1 MRSKQLAREKLT
13 SPQEFEHKSKKP
25 VEVEVEAAFGQ
36 IKWNKGYKRFRHTGL
51 DRIIMDFGIMAIAFN
66 IGK

>member
-51 DRIIMDFGIMAIAFN
+51 DRIIMDFGIMAIVN